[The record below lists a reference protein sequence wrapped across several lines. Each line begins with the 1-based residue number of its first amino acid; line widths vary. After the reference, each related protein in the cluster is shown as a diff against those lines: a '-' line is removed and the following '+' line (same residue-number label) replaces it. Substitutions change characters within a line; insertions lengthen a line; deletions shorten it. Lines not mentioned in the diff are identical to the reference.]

1 MTNCTDGGRRARSL
15 RNHQVSEVRSKT
27 CALYNDLIVSTKYY
41 PATMFTDDY
50 PGYIILP
57 DLPTFAI

>member
-1 MTNCTDGGRRARSL
+1 M

-27 CALYNDLIVSTKYY
+27 CALYNDLIVSTKYS

-50 PGYIILP
+50 PDYIILP